1 MWLGNLFPSDGRSGP
16 VPTLGV
22 MTPPLPEILLLC
34 FPRAGLGLGLGRAW
48 RNGVVGVGVRFSLLF
63 FPGGSVGRV
72 GEVGGRRRSV
82 LS

>member
-22 MTPPLPEILLLC
+22 LTPPLPEILLLC
-34 FPRAGLGLGLGRAW
+34 FLRAGFGLGLGRAW
-48 RNGVVGVGVRFSLLF
+48 RNGVVGVGGRFSLLF